1 MATAPTTIY
10 PHLERLRIV
19 MTDPPFAGRGLHGAC
34 HSQTGGN
41 GPVPNARPRYV
52 CSGRSGGEG
61 VRDVTRF
68 RRRDTRLAR
77 PFAGCM
83 SPRSRSIGAG
93 AGAGPG
99 GGATALRASLLCRSH
114 SLEPFWAV
122 WLLGMHRRRGT
133 PTPAPEPAMDA
144 RISSLPPRR
153 RTARLVG
160 AAVT

>member
-1 MATAPTTIY
+1 AARLCAAVAKMGTGPTTIY

-52 CSGRSGGEG
+52 CSGRSGGKG

-83 SPRSRSIGAG
+83 CSRSRSIGAG
-93 AGAGPG
+93 AGAGAGAG
-99 GGATALRASLLCRSH
+99 GGATAVRASLLCRSH

-122 WLLGMHRRRGT
+122 
-133 PTPAPEPAMDA
+133 
-144 RISSLPPRR
+144 
-153 RTARLVG
+153 
-160 AAVT
+160 